1 MNKLI
6 NELLTESY
14 VFDRREKL
22 VNEVKKLEIK
32 DILKFHLK
40 YIIENKKV
48 TIIKNTKN

>member
-6 NELLTESY
+6 NEFSERY

-22 VNEVKKLEIK
+22 VNEVKKFKRYIK
-32 DILKFHLK
+32 ISFKIYHR
-40 YIIENKKV
+40 ECV